1 MKRTFGKLISL
12 ALVLAM
18 VLAMVPAVL
27 AAAPTAKEISAT
39 PGDSVS
45 LAISNADSSKTY
57 YWKAAGSYSSS
68 SSSYVTLSYMTTGGS
83 NTAMIS
89 SGITSS
95 TTVYV
100 YAYDNA
106 SYADRNSTS
115 YAVAAWKLVITP
127 WTIKLAV
134 QSPSSFK
141 NILETGDS
149 VTLMATVTGPKDEIL
164 KNNTTVTFAVDGESS
179 VVNLTPENGGKLVV
193 SSQTEGRA
201 LVTVTPGTKNGK
213 VKITATVNGVTATY
227 PSNSSTYIDVRGQ
240 SNYAIT
246 LPEAQQNM
254 SVVYKGTVQYLTPTL
269 TLNGSKV
276 TNKTF
281 KYVSKDPDKVVVNP
295 DGSITPQVEKTTAPV
310 EVEVSVADMPSV
322 KTSAYISVVKDKANG
337 ISVSM
342 DTDLGTT
349 KFGYVAATNTNA
361 AKKYVTTAITLS
373 AEVSSTNDDDANRV
387 EWKVSNEKIAALST
401 MRGSTVTL
409 TAVGREFG
417 EVTVTATID
426 GKSDTYKIRCWEAKA
441 YTVENKNATG
451 EDVYQVRIGDS
462 ISDEYDTMT
471 ALTKQP
477 ITAKLTG
484 NKTATLYAK
493 NFIPEYGRTAPVN
506 GKVRFK
512 GTIDGVDTASYIVYY
527 PSVENG
533 DVVTTSYASI
543 SNIRIVL
550 QPQDATY
557 KLNATIGSLTCSARI
572 TTNGEYLESVTWYDK
587 NNNEV
592 QVDRAG
598 TTTGF
603 VKNATSYT
611 STLNLAGKITEAG
624 TYTYRCVFKST
635 NGSVESNTAI
645 VTIGG
650 DYNVNITASATSVA
664 PGSSITLSGVAQQY
678 NPSTK
683 KYVDVTKSHT
693 IIWTLSDSSLAKLS
707 ASSSTNGR
715 SVTLTAKSGGT
726 LKVTGTVSI
735 DGKDYTGT
743 KEITIKVPTA
753 DSISL
758 SIGEDDSYV
767 QLDGSKIVDAVKAAT
782 KGSSS
787 SGTTLSTIAFQ
798 NPSNGDIYT
807 NSNTTTR
814 ITYASSSSVSS
825 GARYSSSDVSKMVFK
840 PSTRNVANYTLDYTA
855 YTSDGE
861 LATGKIIITGQ
872 GGSVVYHISAGES
885 VAMQES
891 DFLTVLR
898 NGSTSSAKLNYVR
911 FGTVSDSRGALYKG
925 STTSSGTVGTSLD
938 CYATGQGSTGA
949 QQLKNV
955 NFIAGTSTAKYTV
968 TVPFTVYGTGGQ
980 TVQGNLIVYVNDTHT
995 IPVTGSSFKDMQIGT
1010 ELLPSNASTSSSYVT
1025 ITSVISGKL
1034 YSSYAGITDNTPLK
1048 TSDFGST
1055 KYYFSGTGSIDS
1067 LYILPVADAKTVTVN
1082 YTLYDGS
1089 TTTKSSL
1096 SFKVTQLSASR
1107 NFSDVSGSTSW
1118 AANSVDFM
1126 STNKLVNGVSNTAF
1140 GPNQTMTRAMLV
1152 TILYRAAG
1160 SPSVTGITNKF
1171 TDNKQGQYYY
1181 DAVLWAANKGVVT
1194 GASATR
1200 FDPDGKVTR
1209 EQIAAILYR
1218 YAGSPTGSS
1227 TSLNSFSDSSSVSS
1241 YAVAALQWAVGK
1253 GIITGISTNGR
1264 TTLSAKNNA
1273 NRAQV
1278 AVMLHRF
1285 LTFD

>member
-27 AAAPTAKEISAT
+27 AADPTPVEKTMGVGETFKVENPAAT
-39 PGDSVS
+39 SWSV
-45 LAISNADSSKTY
+45 
-57 YWKAAGSYSSS
+57 G
-68 SSSYVTLSYMTTGGS
+68 SSSYVSVSYNKDYPTKATITANKSTTGTGTSASYGMVYAYSGSTKIAAYKITVKSAWKLSLSTTSLDLDAGKEAILTAKVEGPRLDSSDTTVSFSVDGLGITVTPTTAQTIDYGEVRATVKAGDAQAHGTVTATLSYKDANGDTQEKKENCEVSVQQGS
-83 NTAMIS
+83 YFKVTANK
-89 SGITSS
+89 T
-95 TTVYV
+95 
-100 YAYDNA
+100 
-106 SYADRNSTS
+106 
-115 YAVAAWKLVITP
+115 KLQLKV
-127 WTIKLAV
+127 
-134 QSPSSFK
+134 
-141 NILETGDS
+141 NET
-149 VTLMATVTGPKDEIL
+149 AT
-164 KNNTTVTFAVDGESS
+164 
-179 VVNLTPENGGKLVV
+179 
-193 SSQTEGRA
+193 
-201 LVTVTPGTKNGK
+201 
-213 VKITATVNGVTATY
+213 ITATVSGAADN
-227 PSNSSTYIDVRGQ
+227 NNKEI
-240 SNYAIT
+240 
-246 LPEAQQNM
+246 
-254 SVVYKGTVQYLTPTL
+254 
-269 TLNGSKV
+269 KV
-276 TNKTF
+276 TNSAPGVA
-281 KYVSKDPDKVVVNP
+281 YVRKGDKKNATTNIVITATTVGTATITLGV
-295 DGSITPQVEKTTAPV
+295 DGYDTATPATV
-310 EVEVSVADMPSV
+310 EVNVIDKEATGLTVELKQDDSEKLSSMKFANVAKDNLSV
-322 KTSAYISVVKDKANG
+322 KTFTLIPTVTAN
-337 ISVSM
+337 
-342 DTDLGTT
+342 T
-349 KFGYVAATNTNA
+349 AANIAA
-361 AKKYVTTAITLS
+361 AKDRITWT
-373 AEVSSTNDDDANRV
+373 SSNT
-387 EWKVSNEKIAALST
+387 KIATVEKQSDGSAL
-401 MRGSTVTL
+401 VT
-409 TAVGREFG
+409 AKGEAFG
-417 EVTVTATID
+417 EVTITA
-426 GKSDTYKIRCWEAKA
+426 SLDTLKDQKYTIRCWEAVQ
-441 YTVENKNATG
+441 YTPPETLT
-451 EDVYQVRIGDS
+451 IGNS
-462 ISDEYDTMT
+462 ISDIYSTVS
-471 ALTKQP
+471 ALEKQP
-477 ITAKLTG
+477 ISVRLPDK
-484 NKTATLYAK
+484 NKSATLYAK
-493 NFIPEYGRTAPVN
+493 SFIPDYGT
-506 GKVRFK
+506 GTYEGLVRFK
-512 GTIDGVDTASYIVYY
+512 GTIDGIDGSNYIIYY
-527 PSVENG
+527 PATG
-533 DVVTTSYASI
+533 DGTVTTTYASI
-543 SNIRIVL
+543 STVKIEL

-557 KLNATIGSLTCSARI
+557 KLNATIGKLTCSAR
-572 TTNGEYLESVTWYDK
+572 TSGSTEYIQKVEWLDK
-587 NNNEV
+587 NNNVVMTQNAKTSESGV
-592 QVDRAG
+592 G
-598 TTTGF
+598 EIPYH
-603 VKNATSYT
+603 ATSFT
-611 STLNLAGKITEAG
+611 STLDLAGKITEAG
-624 TYTYRCVFKST
+624 TYTYRCVITSVTGTGTSAKTST
-635 NGSVESNTAI
+635 VESNTAI
-645 VTIGG
+645 ITIGG

-726 LKVTGTVSI
+726 LKVTGTVNI

-1034 YSSYAGITDNTPLK
+1034 YSRYAGITDNTPLK

-1227 TSLNSFSDSSSVSS
+1227 TSLNSFSDSGSVSS